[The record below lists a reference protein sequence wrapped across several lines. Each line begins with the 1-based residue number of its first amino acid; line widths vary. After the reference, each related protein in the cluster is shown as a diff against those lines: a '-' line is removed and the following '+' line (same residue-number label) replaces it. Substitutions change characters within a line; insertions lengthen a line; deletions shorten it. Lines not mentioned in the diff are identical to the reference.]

1 MFRKLIWRLVALL
14 FVLAAAPASAA
25 FNVFASVPEWAALA
39 TGSSLRLRLRG
50 TGGVS
55 CGL

>member
-25 FNVFASVPEWAALA
+25 FNVLASVPE
-39 TGSSLRLRLRG
+39 
-50 TGGVS
+50 
-55 CGL
+55 